1 MKNKINVLFI
11 GNSHTFV
18 NFVPAI
24 LHDLFKEVGVDANC
38 VMLTHGGKCLDFHA
52 GQINTKY
59 NILHGNYDYIILQ
72 GKATNFD
79 AELYLEN
86 GKQIY
91 DNYISKTTAKPIT
104 YMVWSNRGKKQ
115 EQAPI
120 TDANIE
126 LAKYMNGSV
135 APAGIV
141 WQKLLRSRP
150 APELYQEDGNHATPN
165 GSYLAASCLFYA
177 ITERERSIKIK
188 DGAEPHTRLGI
199 DTATA
204 TKIQQVACK
213 ITSAYKKGEY

>member
-1 MKNKINVLFI
+1 MKNKINVLFL

-24 LHDLFKEVGVDANC
+24 LHDLFNEIGIEANC
-38 VMLTHGGKCLDFHA
+38 VMLTQGGQCLDFHA

-59 NILHGNYDYIILQ
+59 NVLHGNYDYVILQ
-72 GKATNFD
+72 GKATNFN

-91 DNYISKTTAKPIT
+91 DKYISKTATKPIT
-104 YMVWSNRGKKQ
+104 YMVWSNRGKKH
-115 EQAPI
+115 EQAAI
-120 TDANIE
+120 TNANIE
-126 LAKYMNGSV
+126 LAKYMNGAI
-135 APAGIV
+135 APAGTV

-165 GSYLAASCLFYA
+165 GSYLAATCIFYA

-204 TKIQQVACK
+204 AKIHQVACK
-213 ITSAYKKGEY
+213 VTTSYRNGEY